1 MTDLLATEKQDEKW
15 GMVID
20 LDICS
25 GCQACVTACSMENNI
40 PFVGEDEMAYVI
52 TSYSI
57 HYTKLYENF
66 CV

>member
-1 MTDLLATEKQDEKW
+1 MTELLAKEAQDEKW

-40 PFVGEDEMAYVI
+40 PFVGEDEMAY
-52 TSYSI
+52 
-57 HYTKLYENF
+57 
-66 CV
+66 